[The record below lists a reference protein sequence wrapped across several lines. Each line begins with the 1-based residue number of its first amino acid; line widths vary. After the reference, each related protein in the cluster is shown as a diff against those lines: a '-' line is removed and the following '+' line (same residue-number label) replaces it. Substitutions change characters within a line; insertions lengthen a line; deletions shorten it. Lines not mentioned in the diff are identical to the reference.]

1 MERALLL
8 RQQKRVKKLAQE
20 REKEILKRDDEIK
33 ALKSEISKERTNVYI
48 ECGGDVADVLDAS
61 VRERVTKLVD
71 KSVLA
76 KEAKLELEKSEAE
89 QLEILKAQQKLEREQ
104 AISAVEKNIEEA
116 IERDKREMEEALKL
130 KQ

>member
-20 REKEILKRDDEIK
+20 REKEISKREDEIK
-33 ALKSEISKERTNVYI
+33 ALKSEISKERANVYI
-48 ECGGDVADVLDAS
+48 ESGGDVVDVLDAS
-61 VRERVTKLVD
+61 VRERVAKLVN

-89 QLEILKAQQKLEREQ
+89 QLEILKAQQKLERE
-104 AISAVEKNIEEA
+104 
-116 IERDKREMEEALKL
+116 
-130 KQ
+130 